1 MKKALLL
8 IAMAFSSVASFAQ
21 LPAGS
26 FGNDFTVTDQ
36 FGTTHS
42 LYQYLDQGYTVFL
55 DVSATWCGPCWNY
68 HNSGALEELYI
79 NHGPAG
85 MNGVSA
91 STTDQVMVIWVD
103 GDATTTDADMAGTG
117 TNTQGNWLDPTGTA
131 AVPFPMTNPASAMTN
146 QIDGDYSIA
155 YFPTIYRICP
165 NRIVTEVGQLD
176 AAGLYASLEECPPP
190 ASQLNDP
197 ALLSYSG
204 DVATCGAV
212 NVVVNLQNNGTS
224 PLTACS
230 ITVNGGTSPLTYNW
244 TGNLATYEVASVNV
258 GSVNITASATLTI
271 SITSADDNT
280 ANNATLAAVAFAPD
294 ATTHVHFDILFDQW
308 PEECSWEI
316 VDDNGVVVASHDY
329 GADNPLPADASSK
342 VEDIYLPST
351 GCYYLNVYDAYGDG
365 MNGSIW
371 NGGTDGHFIATT
383 VANNGS
389 TYSTIWNYDGTYGY
403 TDSSA
408 PASVSTTVGIEELAN
423 TTEVSVYPN
432 PASEFVNV
440 VYGLNNASTVTID
453 VYNLV
458 GARVLSNYVGKQA
471 AGNYNTRVDLGTL
484 APGVYM
490 MNVTINGTTNTMR
503 VTVK

>member
-8 IAMAFSSVASFAQ
+8 IAAAFSSVVSFAQ

-42 LYQYLDQGYTVFL
+42 LYQYLDQGYTVFI

-68 HNSGALEELYI
+68 HNTGALEELYI

-85 MNGVSA
+85 FNGVSA
-91 STTDQVMVIWVD
+91 STTDEIMVIWID
-103 GDATTTDADMAGTG
+103 GDAATTNADMAGTG
-117 TNTQGNWLDPTGTA
+117 TNTQGNWYDPTGSSP
-131 AVPFPMTNPASAMTN
+131 VPFPMANPAAAMTN

-176 AAGLYASLEECPPP
+176 AAGLYASIQECPPP
-190 ASQLNDP
+190 AFQSNDP
-197 ALLSYSG
+197 AMLSYDG
-204 DVATCGAV
+204 PTATCGSV
-212 NVVVNLQNNGTS
+212 PVSVTIQNNGTS
-224 PLTACS
+224 NLTGCT
-230 ITVNGGTSPLTYNW
+230 ITVTGGVSPVTYNW
-244 TGNLATYEVASVNV
+244 TGNLATYEIASVNV
-258 GSVNITASATLTI
+258 GNVTLTGSTNLVI

-280 ANNATLAAVAFAPD
+280 SNNATLAPITFASNG
-294 ATTHVHFDILFDQW
+294 TTHMKIDILFDRY
-308 PEECSWEI
+308 PEECSWA
-316 VDDNGVVVASHDY
+316 VTDDAGNVVASADY
-329 GADNPLPADASSK
+329 STGTLPADNSSK
-342 VEDIYLPST
+342 IEDVFLPST
-351 GCYYLNVYDAYGDG
+351 GCYTFTANDVYGDG
-365 MNGSIW
+365 FYDTQWGAAANG
-371 NGGTDGHFIATT
+371 HMFVTT
-383 VANNGS
+383 VNDAGS
-389 TYSTIWNYDGTYGY
+389 TVSTVWNYDGTYDY
-403 TDSSA
+403 
-408 PASVSTTVGIEELAN
+408 SVGGGPTNVTTVVGVEEIAN